1 MKVPATKTPISLSL
15 FDIEVLLERNGAAL
29 EDYSDDVLKEALYSI
44 GFDKKYLEEE
54 VVMHRPIFSPNNQ
67 PWYGKRF
74 ISFERQDKEWKQH
87 RLCSLENIIGANEDM
102 DHRIDLIRMSQ
113 RMNTL
118 DIVEKEVAPFATL

>member
-1 MKVPATKTPISLSL
+1 MKVPATKTPISVSL
-15 FDIEVLLERNGAAL
+15 FDIEVLLERNGASL
-29 EDYSDDVLKEALYSI
+29 KDYSDDNLKEALYSI

>member
-1 MKVPATKTPISLSL
+1 MKVPATKTPISVSL
-15 FDIEVLLERNGAAL
+15 FDIEVLLERNGASL
-29 EDYSDDVLKEALYSI
+29 KDYSDDNLKEALYSI

-67 PWYGKRF
+67 SWHGKRF

>member
-1 MKVPATKTPISLSL
+1 MKVPATKTPISVSL
-15 FDIEVLLERNGAAL
+15 FDIEVLLERNGASL
-29 EDYSDDVLKEALYSI
+29 KGYSDDNLKEALYSI

>member
-1 MKVPATKTPISLSL
+1 MKVPATKTPISVSL

>member
-15 FDIEVLLERNGAAL
+15 FDIEVLLERNGASL
-29 EDYSDDVLKEALYSI
+29 KDYSDDNLKEALYSI

>member
-1 MKVPATKTPISLSL
+1 MKVPATKTPISISL
-15 FDIEVLLERNGAAL
+15 FDIGVLLERNGASL
-29 EDYSDDVLKEALYSI
+29 KDYSDDNLKEALYSI